1 MANTSVIRNG
11 GKTVALS
18 VTASAHAAV
27 QLTGNTNDQ
36 INYVSCLN
44 TGAVNVA
51 VRFSQLST
59 DEATLP
65 VDGTPGDFLLPAAM
79 QLPIVLACPPINM
92 QNPCYVTAIGAAA
105 GPSLVYFTPAVD
117 QS

>member
-1 MANTSVIRNG
+1 MANTSVIRIG

-18 VTASAHAAV
+18 VAGTAHSAV

-36 INYVSCLN
+36 INYVACLN

-51 VRFSQLST
+51 VRFSQLSS
-59 DEATLP
+59 DAASLP
-65 VDGTPGDFLLPAAM
+65 VDGTPGDFILPGLM
-79 QLPIVLACPPINM
+79 EFPIVLACPPINM
-92 QNPCYVTAIGAAA
+92 QNPCYVTAIGAGA

>member
-1 MANTSVIRNG
+1 MANTSVTRIG

-27 QLTGNTNDQ
+27 QLTGFTNDQ

-44 TGAVNVA
+44 TGAVSVA
-51 VRFSQLST
+51 VKFSTLST
-59 DEATLP
+59 DSAVLP
-65 VDGTPGDFLLPAAM
+65 VDGTPGDFLLPAIM
-79 QLPIVLACPPINM
+79 ETPIVLACPAING
-92 QNPCYVTAIGAAA
+92 QVPCYVTAIGAAA
-105 GPSLVYFTPAVD
+105 GPSLVYFTPSVD

>member
-1 MANTSVIRNG
+1 MANTSVIRTG

-27 QLTGNTNDQ
+27 QLTATTNDQ
-36 INYVSCLN
+36 INYVACLN

-59 DEATLP
+59 DAATLP
-65 VDGTPGDFLLPAAM
+65 VDGTPGDFLLPALM
-79 QLPIVLACPPINM
+79 EFPIVLACPTINM
-92 QNPCYVTAIGAAA
+92 QKPCYVTAIGAAA
-105 GPSLVYFTPAVD
+105 GPSLVYFTPSVD

>member
-1 MANTSVIRNG
+1 MANTSVIRIG

-18 VTASAHAAV
+18 VTGSAHAAV
-27 QLTGNTNDQ
+27 QLTANTNDQ

-51 VRFSQLST
+51 IRFSPLST
-59 DEATLP
+59 DAATLP
-65 VDGTPGDFLLPAAM
+65 VDGTPGDFLLPALM
-79 QLPIVLACPPINM
+79 QFPIVLACPTINM
-92 QNPCYVTAIGAAA
+92 QIPCYVTAIGSAA
-105 GPSLVYFTPAVD
+105 GPSIVYLTPAVD

>member
-1 MANTSVIRNG
+1 MANTSVIRIG

-27 QLTGNTNDQ
+27 QLTGFTPDQ
-36 INYVSCLN
+36 INYVACIN

-51 VRFSQLST
+51 IKFSQIST
-59 DEATLP
+59 DAATLP
-65 VDGTPGDFLLPAAM
+65 VDGTPGDFLLPALM
-79 QLPIVLACPPINM
+79 EFPIVIACPPVNS
-92 QNPCYVTAIGAAA
+92 QLPCYVTAIGAAA
-105 GPSLVYFTPAVD
+105 GPSLVYVTPAVD

>member
-44 TGAVNVA
+44 IGAVSVA

-59 DEATLP
+59 DSATLP

-92 QNPCYVTAIGAAA
+92 QKPCYVTAIGSAA
-105 GPSLVYFTPAVD
+105 GPSLVYLTPAVD

>member
-1 MANTSVIRNG
+1 MANTSVIRTG

-27 QLTGNTNDQ
+27 QLTATTNDQ
-36 INYVSCLN
+36 INYVACLN

-59 DEATLP
+59 DAATLP
-65 VDGTPGDFLLPAAM
+65 VDGTPGDFLLPALM
-79 QLPIVLACPPINM
+79 EFPIVLACPPINM

-105 GPSLVYFTPAVD
+105 GPSLVYFTPSVD

>member
-44 TGAVNVA
+44 TGAVSVA

-59 DEATLP
+59 DAATLP

>member
-27 QLTGNTNDQ
+27 QLTGFTNDQ
-36 INYVSCLN
+36 INFVSCIN

-51 VRFSQLST
+51 VKFSTIST
-59 DEATLP
+59 DAATLP
-65 VDGTPGDFLLPAAM
+65 VDGTPGDFLLPALM
-79 QLPIVLACPPINM
+79 TSPMILACPPINM
-92 QNPCYVTAIGAAA
+92 QKSCYVTAIGAAA

>member
-18 VTASAHAAV
+18 VTGSAHAAV
-27 QLTGNTNDQ
+27 QLTATTNDQ

-59 DEATLP
+59 DAATLP
-65 VDGTPGDFLLPAAM
+65 SDGTPGDFLLPALM

-92 QNPCYVTAIGAAA
+92 QSPCYVTAIGAGA

>member
-1 MANTSVIRNG
+1 MANTSVIRVG

-27 QLTGNTNDQ
+27 QLNGFTNDQ
-36 INYVSCLN
+36 INYVACMN

-51 VRFSQLST
+51 VKFSTIST
-59 DEATLP
+59 DAATLP
-65 VDGTPGDFLLPAAM
+65 VDGTPGDFLLPALM
-79 QLPIVLACPPINM
+79 EFPIVLACPPINS
-92 QNPCYVTAIGAAA
+92 QQPCYVTAIGAAS

>member
-44 TGAVNVA
+44 TGAVSVA

-59 DEATLP
+59 DSATLP

-92 QNPCYVTAIGAAA
+92 QKPCYVTAIGSAA
-105 GPSLVYFTPAVD
+105 GPSLVYLTPAVD